1 MRMRLAG
8 EAVMVEEE
16 EEDDDVPVAVAVRVA
31 PHQLHNQSCVY
42 VNPVSN
48 QLHLGKVSLHSWALN
63 R

>member
-8 EAVMVEEE
+8 EAVMVD

-63 R
+63 H